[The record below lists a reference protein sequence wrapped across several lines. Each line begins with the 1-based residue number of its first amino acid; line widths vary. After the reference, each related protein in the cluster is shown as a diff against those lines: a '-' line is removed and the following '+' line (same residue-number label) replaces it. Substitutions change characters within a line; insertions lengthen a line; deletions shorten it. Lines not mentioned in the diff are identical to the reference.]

1 MKKVLNKLLLT
12 LVMLLVG
19 QAASAATTFTL
30 DGLTYTVLTGGTTVS
45 VKAPSSQYTEL
56 INVVIPETVT
66 YDGVTYTVTELA
78 GGAFIE
84 HDMLTSVQL
93 PATITK
99 IGDQAFQSCKSLT
112 SIDLPDAITYFG
124 VQTFR
129 GCSSLSSIHIPASL
143 TTIDGTSTFRE
154 CAFESFE
161 WPATVTQIPQNAFED
176 CKNLKSITIPE
187 GTTYISNYAF
197 QGCTGLT
204 EVELPATLQTL
215 QVHAFDNCTNLKSV
229 KFKDAPDAPA
239 LSIYPRAFNN
249 TALKTFEV
257 PGRTTGMTAD
267 GFANVTLDRLTYLSG
282 AEWPSTSFSP
292 KQFVPVELVLDRNI
306 DDYFFTTPV
315 THLERLTLGEHVT
328 KLNAN
333 SFKIIGDNGK
343 YLTMGHVTAPYLEPF
358 ALVAGTFSD
367 EQFANTTLW
376 IPGRTKDAYLEKGWK
391 FANVEYTSF
400 FVEIDANHG
409 GALKLTAADVP
420 DQKATDGHHVTYGR
434 IPRGTSVTFDV
445 TEKLQDWD
453 FTSLTIN
460 GNAVSPTDG
469 KYTVGSLVEELNAS
483 AAFTEKPKFDV
494 SVSITS
500 REGLG
505 TGGSVSVVAGGG
517 ITLSADGRSAK
528 VYRDRDVTLSIVPAT
543 GYEIV
548 SIILGDEDL
557 ISQLSPEGT
566 LTFTNLQESKSVKV
580 TAQKINLNVT
590 LRTTAGG
597 TLKAADKTATKGADQ
612 IVVLRNGS
620 DITVTAEAETDYDF
634 TNLKK
639 DADVVL
645 TAISD
650 GASLRG
656 GSYTQSVVKDEP
668 VYTATFT
675 EKPVYNISVSSNKG
689 GTLAIVTTD
698 GLTLAADGKSATT
711 HRDRDVIFDVHADKH
726 YVIESLL
733 VNGEEPSADN
743 YNAETGRLTY
753 SSIASNYDVQV
764 QFKRVTNSLF
774 MQVSHHGKV
783 TISYD
788 SPSTGQFTETVEN
801 TDSEKE
807 FIVPVDVR
815 PIILDITPD
824 ADYGIGSII
833 LNGSPQQAKAKIA
846 DSNYPGETHYRISFT
861 EKPKYDVT
869 VSTNIAEAGTVSILE
884 GEGISVA
891 DDGQSA
897 LAHRNRNVV
906 VSITPNEAYII
917 ASVMVNGVDRKDDL
931 VEGLLTLEDILQAQT
946 IVVNYAER
954 PYNTLTLNLL
964 LEQRDYFKVYLN
976 GVEYTDRPAS
986 NNNTLKVYK
995 DVPEI
1000 ELVFVV
1006 KDDCYMSSYNDYN
1019 GGGLTAQE
1027 GTVKF
1032 TYPNTGTIYRVAARF
1047 RLKGDA
1053 NTDNNVDTKD
1063 IKLIVGKVLSGTDSV
1078 YEQEY
1083 DANVDHKNSIG
1094 DVVRAIKTMLDH
1106 CE

>member
-1 MKKVLNKLLLT
+1 MKKVLYKLLLT

-19 QAASAATTFTL
+19 QAAWAATTFK
-30 DGLTYTVLTGGTTVS
+30 DGDFTYTVLSGGTTVS
-45 VKAPSSQYTEL
+45 VKATSTSKKLTE
-56 INVVIPETVT
+56 VIVPETVT
-66 YDGVTYTVTELA
+66 YEGVTYTVTELA
-78 GGAFIE
+78 TDAFVSQNK
-84 HDMLTSVQL
+84 LTSVQL

-99 IGDQAFQSCKSLT
+99 LNLRAFQNCSSLT
-112 SIDLPDAITYFG
+112 SITLPDAVTTIGNAAFN
-124 VQTFR
+124 
-129 GCSSLSSIHIPASL
+129 GCTSLSSINVPASL
-143 TTIDGTSTFRE
+143 TSVEHNAFKG

-161 WPATVTQIPQNAFED
+161 WPAAVTVIPQYVFGG
-176 CKNLKSITIPE
+176 CTNLKSITIPE
-187 GTTYISNYAF
+187 GINNVNGNAF
-197 QGCTGLT
+197 NGCTALT
-204 EVELPATLQTL
+204 EVVLPASLEVLNDYT
-215 QVHAFDNCTNLKSV
+215 FDGCTNLKSV
-229 KFKDAPDAPA
+229 EFRDAPGAPA
-239 LSIYPRAFNN
+239 LSIYSRSFNN

-257 PGRTTGMTAD
+257 PGRTRHLTEG
-267 GFANVTLDRLTYLSG
+267 GFQNVTLDKLTFLNG
-282 AEWPSTSFSP
+282 ADWPSNTYAP
-292 KQFVPVELVLDRNI
+292 LKFVPVELVLDRNI
-306 DDYFFTTPV
+306 NYYLFTSPV

-376 IPGRTKDAYLEKGWK
+376 IPGRTKDAYLEQGWK

-400 FVEIDANHG
+400 FVELDANHG

-420 DQKATDGHHVTYGR
+420 DQKATEGNHVTYGR

-445 TEKLQDWD
+445 NEKLQDWD
-453 FTSLTIN
+453 FTSLTLN
-460 GNAVSPTDG
+460 GSAVTPTDG
-469 KYTVGSLVEELNAS
+469 KYIVSSLVEELDAR
-483 AAFTEKPKFDV
+483 ATFTEKPKFDV

-505 TGGSVSVVAGGG
+505 TGGNVSVLAGGG

-548 SIILGDEDL
+548 SIMLGDEDL

-566 LTFTNLQESKSVKV
+566 LTFTNLQEAKSVKV

-645 TAISD
+645 TATSD

-668 VYTATFT
+668 VYSATFT
-675 EKPVYNISVSSNKG
+675 EKPVYNITVSSNKG

-733 VNGEEPSADN
+733 VNGEEPSAAN
-743 YNAETGRLTY
+743 YDPETGRLTY
-753 SSIASNYDVQV
+753 NSIASNYDVQV

-774 MQVSHHGKV
+774 LQVSQHGKV

-807 FIVPVDVR
+807 FIVPVDVH

-824 ADYGIGSII
+824 ADYGIGSIR
-833 LNGSPQQAKAKIA
+833 LNGSLQPANQRIIDNNLLPEAHYIIGFVEKAKYA
-846 DSNYPGETHYRISFT
+846 
-861 EKPKYDVT
+861 VT
-869 VSTNIAEAGTVSILE
+869 VSSNIADAGTVSILE
-884 GEGISVA
+884 GEGITVA
-891 DDGQSA
+891 DGGQSA
-897 LAHRNRNVV
+897 QAYRNRNVV

-931 VEGLLTLEDILQAQT
+931 VDGRLTLENILQAQT
-946 IVVNYAER
+946 VVVNYADR
-954 PYNTLTLNLL
+954 PYNTFVLNLL
-964 LEQRDYFKVYLN
+964 PLQREYFKVYLN
-976 GVEYTDRPAS
+976 GVEYTQRPAG
-986 NNNTLKVYK
+986 NNNYLNVYK

-1000 ELVFVV
+1000 ELVFEVN
-1006 KDDCYMSSYNDYN
+1006 DDCYLSSYNDYK
-1019 GGGLTAQE
+1019 GGEFTAKE
-1027 GTVKF
+1027 GTIKL
-1032 TYPNTGTIYRVAARF
+1032 TYPNTGAIERISARF

-1053 NTDNNVDTKD
+1053 NLDYKVDKDDIDNIAN
-1063 IKLIVGKVLSGTDSV
+1063 KVLSGTDSV

>member
-19 QAASAATTFTL
+19 QAAWAATTSFK
-30 DGLTYTVLTGGTTVS
+30 DGDFTYTVLSGGTTVS
-45 VKAPSSQYTEL
+45 VKATSTSKKLTE
-56 INVVIPETVT
+56 VIVPETVT
-66 YDGVTYTVTELA
+66 YEGVTYTVTELA
-78 GGAFIE
+78 NAAFTSQNK
-84 HDMLTSVQL
+84 LTSVQL

-99 IGDQAFQSCKSLT
+99 LNLQAFQNCSSLT
-112 SIDLPDAITYFG
+112 SITLPDAVTTIGNAVFN
-124 VQTFR
+124 
-129 GCSSLSSIHIPASL
+129 GCTSLSSINIPASL
-143 TTIDGTSTFRE
+143 TSVEHNAFKG

-161 WPATVTQIPQNAFED
+161 WPAAVTMIPQNAFAG
-176 CKNLKSITIPE
+176 CTNLKSITIPE
-187 GTTYISNYAF
+187 GINNVNNNAF
-197 QGCTGLT
+197 NGCTALT
-204 EVELPATLQTL
+204 EVVLPASLEVL
-215 QVHAFDNCTNLKSV
+215 NDYAFDGCTNLKSV
-229 KFKDAPDAPA
+229 EFRDAPGAPA
-239 LSIYPRAFNN
+239 LRIYSRAFNN

-267 GFANVTLDRLTYLSG
+267 GFANVTLDRLTYLNG
-282 AEWPSTSFSP
+282 AEWPSNSFSP

-306 DDYFFTTPV
+306 NDYLFTSPV

-358 ALVAGTFSD
+358 ALVNGTFSD

-376 IPGRTKDAYLEKGWK
+376 IPGRTKDAYLEQGWK

-400 FVEIDANHG
+400 FVELDANHG

-420 DQKATDGHHVTYGR
+420 DQKATEGNHVTYGR

-445 TEKLQDWD
+445 NEKLQDWD
-453 FTSLTIN
+453 FTSLTVN
-460 GNAVSPTDG
+460 GSAVTPTDG
-469 KYTVGSLVEELNAS
+469 KYIVSSLVEELDAR
-483 AAFTEKPKFDV
+483 ATFTEKPKFDV

-505 TGGSVSVVAGGG
+505 TGGNVSVLAGGG

-548 SIILGDEDL
+548 SIMLGDEDL

-566 LTFTNLQESKSVKV
+566 LTFTNLQEAKSVKV

-645 TAISD
+645 TATSD

-668 VYTATFT
+668 VYSATFT

-689 GTLAIVTTD
+689 GTLAIVETD

-711 HRDRDVIFDVHADKH
+711 HRDRNVAFDVHADKH
-726 YVIESLL
+726 FVIESLL
-733 VNGEEPSADN
+733 VNGEEPSAEN

-753 SSIASNYDVQV
+753 SSINSDYDVKV

-774 MQVSHHGKV
+774 LQVSQHGKV

-807 FIVPVDVR
+807 FIVPVDVH

-846 DSNYPGETHYRISFT
+846 DSNYPGETHYRITFT

-891 DDGQSA
+891 NDGQSA

-931 VEGLLTLEDILQAQT
+931 VDGLLTLEDILQAQT

-964 LEQRDYFKVYLN
+964 LAQRDYFKVYLN

-1006 KDDCYMSSYNDYN
+1006 KDDCYMSSYNDNN
-1019 GGGLTAQE
+1019 GGEFTAKE
-1027 GTVKF
+1027 GTIKL
-1032 TYPNTGTIYRVAARF
+1032 TYPNTDAIKRISARF

-1053 NTDNNVDTKD
+1053 NLDYKVDKDDIDNIAN
-1063 IKLIVGKVLSGTDSV
+1063 KVLSGKDSE